1 MSTSEL
7 WEGVTEE
14 IPGQEKVFFDHSN
27 DKKINFMVVTLHL
40 TLRTFI
46 LEKKKRNS
54 NSMNM

>member
-14 IPGQEKVFFDHSN
+14 IPSKEKVFFDHSN
-27 DKKINFMVVTLHL
+27 YKKINFMVVTLNL

-46 LEKKKRNS
+46 LEKKHNS
-54 NSMNM
+54 NSMYM